1 MKRLHFF
8 AAFQAALLLCLMAFP
23 AADAQAV
30 KLKYYGIED
39 TIYEDLSVDNSVTLR
54 FSESITHLDYHLDF
68 AVHNL
73 TAASNF
79 SSSCAAI
86 SREGGS
92 TISCDF
98 AGMPE
103 SDGQLV
109 LKFLTKDIIRKVDS
123 NYQFSVNYG
132 VSLPIDRAF
141 TLIRL
146 PANNVLA
153 GDVANMS
160 YFPQDGKTITDG
172 RHIMVYW
179 ESDNMTSGSSLQ
191 FSVLFSKPAAVSD
204 TMLIGLVVILLLAII
219 FIFFYMR
226 RRSPQQAPATSVL
239 NRDEK
244 TIVDILEKNEGKA
257 LQKVLVRET
266 AFSKAKVSRLVKSL
280 RERGV
285 VDIEPVSG
293 RENRVILKLGKA

>member
-8 AAFQAALLLCLMAFP
+8 AISWTALFLCFIATS
-23 AADAQAV
+23 AQAV
-30 KLKYYGIED
+30 ELKYYGIEGI
-39 TIYEDLSVDNSVTLR
+39 IYEDLSVENTVTLR

-68 AVHNL
+68 GIYNL
-73 TAASNF
+73 TALSNF
-79 SSSCAAI
+79 SSDCIAAD
-86 SREGGS
+86 RDGGS

-98 AGMPE
+98 VGMPT
-103 SDGQLV
+103 SDGQLI
-109 LKFLTKDIIRKVDS
+109 LKFLTKAIIRQVDS

-132 VSLPIDRAF
+132 VSLPINRAF

-160 YFPQDGKTITDG
+160 YFPQDGKIISDG
-172 RHIMVYW
+172 KHIMVYW

-191 FSVLFSKPAAVSD
+191 FSVLFSKPSAVSD
-204 TMLIGLVVILLLAII
+204 TMLLALVAVLILALII
-219 FIFFYMR
+219 IAFYTR
-226 RRSPQQAPATSVL
+226 RKAPAQAPATSVL
-239 NRDEK
+239 NQDEK
-244 TIVDILEKNEGKA
+244 TIVDILTKNEGKA

-266 AFSKAKVSRLVKSL
+266 DFSKAKISRLVKSL

-293 RENRVILKLGKA
+293 RENRVILKLK